1 MNRIIGYFKANL
13 LMSIS
18 LVLAIISC
26 LIGRFSSTFID
37 YKVIFSLFGLMLLIQ
52 GFEEVGLL
60 RYIAQK
66 LLHFSKNSRQLVQL
80 MIVLS
85 LI

>member
-1 MNRIIGYFKANL
+1 
-13 LMSIS
+13 MSIS

-66 LLHFSKNSRQLVQL
+66 LLHFSKNSVN
-80 MIVLS
+80 
-85 LI
+85 

>member
-37 YKVIFSLFGLMLLIQ
+37 YKVIFSLFGLILLIQ

-60 RYIAQK
+60 RYIGVC
-66 LLHFSKNSRQLVQL
+66 QLNCG
-80 MIVLS
+80 S
-85 LI
+85 

>member
-1 MNRIIGYFKANL
+1 MSKYESNNRVFQSESLNEYF
-13 LMSIS
+13 I
-18 LVLAIISC
+18 VLAIISC

-60 RYIAQK
+60 RYIGVC
-66 LLHFSKNSRQLVQL
+66 QLNCG
-80 MIVLS
+80 S
-85 LI
+85 